1 MSDIYWVFI
10 PFHMMIFTVSHFISV
25 VAYTFNYYANT
36 RTTCQGKQFQKF
48 LPKGSKKRIEV
59 FPLGCLIQNYI
70 LHAHSCLHSI
80 RIGIRSEDLQDFF
93 EKTLRGSSI
102 ALSSPR
108 LVFPAAIYGLWELS
122 QHFAHNIF
130 DFQVSSD

>member
-1 MSDIYWVFI
+1 
-10 PFHMMIFTVSHFISV
+10 MIFTFSHFVSV

-36 RTTCQGKQFQKF
+36 RTTCQEKQFQKF
-48 LPKGSKKRIEV
+48 SPKRSKKSIEV
-59 FPLGCLIQNYI
+59 FPLGCLMFTYYI
-70 LHAHSCLHSI
+70 HSLFHAHSCLHSI

-93 EKTLRGSSI
+93 EKTIRGSGL

-122 QHFAHNIF
+122 QHFVLNIF
-130 DFQVSSD
+130 DFQVILTLTLVLC